1 MTLENSD
8 EPFLGGV
15 NFTAMPPSKRYREME
30 MLSGGEKTIAAL
42 ALLFAIHSYRRQVF
56 VLDEVD
62 AALDKSNVEKMAR
75 FVRSKSLGKD
85 GTQSIVISL
94 KDNFYDKA
102 ESLVGVSRDQREACS
117 KVLTLDLTQFA
128 ETA

>member
-1 MTLENSD
+1 
-8 EPFLGGV
+8 
-15 NFTAMPPSKRYREME
+15 
-30 MLSGGEKTIAAL
+30 
-42 ALLFAIHSYRRQVF
+42 
-56 VLDEVD
+56 LDEVD
-62 AALDKSNVEKMAR
+62 AALDKTNVEKMAR
-75 FVRSKSLGKD
+75 FVRSKSLGKG

-117 KVLTLDLTQFA
+117 KVLTFDLTQFA

>member
-1 MTLENSD
+1 
-8 EPFLGGV
+8 
-15 NFTAMPPSKRYREME
+15 
-30 MLSGGEKTIAAL
+30 MLSGSETIAAL
-42 ALLFAIHSYRRQVF
+42 ALLLRSLLWPSPFF

-75 FVRSKSLGKD
+75 FVRSKSLGK
-85 GTQSIVISL
+85 GYAIHRHF
-94 KDNFYDKA
+94 DNFYDKA

-117 KVLTLDLTQFA
+117 KVLTFDLTQFA